1 MKNLN
6 NMKHILGILFV
17 FLALQLNAQVP
28 APAGPQTKPI
38 AIMNG
43 IIHIGNGEIIDNGII
58 TVHEGKITS
67 VGDARTIKIDLTGYE
82 VINVSGKHVYPGLI
96 LANSTAGLVDINS
109 VRATR
114 DYQEVGA
121 FTPNVRSAIA
131 YNTDSEVIPTLRFN
145 GILLTQVVPGGGII
159 SGTSSVMA
167 LDGWNWEDAAY
178 ALDGG
183 IHISWPGYLSP
194 PKWWLGE
201 TDWKKNE
208 DYDKTTREI
217 EAFLQNSLSYA
228 QLEDPEEV
236 NLKMEAMKGLYSGQK
251 KMYVHANGKR
261 QIIESVSMLKRNGI
275 NDIVVVGAS
284 NAYYV
289 MDFLKDNDI
298 SVLLTKLHRLPGFDE
313 EDVDM
318 PFKLPAILTKKGI
331 TVGLI
336 HSGSV
341 QSSRNLAFY
350 AGTAAAYGLEKEEA
364 LKLVTSNPAKILGID
379 KTTGTLEQ
387 DKDANI
393 VVSEGDLL
401 DMKTSKVEYAFIQGR
416 KVDLKGKQQL
426 LYERYKEKYKQ

>member
-1 MKNLN
+1 MKY
-6 NMKHILGILFV
+6 ILGIV
-17 FLALQLNAQVP
+17 FTFLTLQLNAQVP
-28 APAGPQTKPI
+28 APAGAQDKPI
-38 AIMNG
+38 ALMNG
-43 IIHIGNGEIIDNGII
+43 IIHIGNGEVIDNGII
-58 TVHEGKITS
+58 TIHDGKISS
-67 VGDARTIKIDLTGYE
+67 VGDARSVKIDLSGYE
-82 VINVSGKHVYPGLI
+82 VINISRKHVYPGLI
-96 LANSTAGLVDINS
+96 LANSTVGLVDINA

-114 DYQEVGA
+114 DYQEVGQ
-121 FTPNVRSAIA
+121 FTPNVRSLIA

-145 GILLTQVVPGGGII
+145 GVLLTQVVPRGGII
-159 SGTSSVMA
+159 SGTSSVLA

-183 IHISWPGYLSP
+183 IHIYWPSYLSA

-208 DYDKTTREI
+208 VYDIKIREI
-217 EAFLQNSLSYA
+217 EEFLQNSWSYA
-228 QLEDPEEV
+228 QQEDPDEV
-236 NLKMEAMKGLYSGQK
+236 NLKMEAMKGLYNGQK
-251 KMYVHANGKR
+251 KMYVHADEKR
-261 QIIESVSMLKRNGI
+261 QIIESVQMLKRNGI
-275 NDIVVVGAS
+275 HDIVVTGAS

-298 SVLLTKLHRLPGFDE
+298 PVLLTNVHRLPEFDE

-318 PFKLPAILTKKGI
+318 PFKLPALMVKKGI
-331 TVGLI
+331 MVGLI
-336 HSGSV
+336 HDDGDV

-387 DKDANI
+387 GKDANI

-401 DMKTSKVEYAFIQGR
+401 DMRTNKLEYAFILGR
-416 KVDLKGKQQL
+416 AVTLEGKQQM